1 MNVRLVKIH
10 DLTEEMIAL
19 DKELFAEVQQFMD
32 ECNSNPDWPHE
43 PKQRRKRGPNKPKP
57 PEMPPTEL

>member
-1 MNVRLVKIH
+1 MLNIRLVKIH

-32 ECNSNPDWPHE
+32 EANANPDWPHE
-43 PKQRRKRGPNKPKP
+43 PKQRRKRGPNKPKELP
-57 PEMPPTEL
+57 QTEM